1 MSNEQIVLIT
11 GKLNEVIERLARLE
25 EALERKDYQC
35 KRNLTTMDGYEQRL
49 RKIEQQQSGWRATLN
64 FLCWGITAAIA
75 VYNAFG
81 R

>member
-1 MSNEQIVLIT
+1 MSGEQILQIT

-25 EALERKDYQC
+25 EALNRKDKQC
-35 KRNLTTMDGYEQRL
+35 SRNLSTMDEYEQRL

-64 FLCWGITAAIA
+64 FLCWGVTAAIA
-75 VYNAFG
+75 VYNAFE